1 MPEIFQRPNFYRY
14 LRESSSFDDYLREQ
28 MKDRLARRRAG
39 MLDERNVQS
48 YQHGNR
54 WALEAS
60 AAGESEMRSM
70 AAESTL
76 HTIDIINHE
85 TTIIESYIETIVEQF
100 YSSLME
106 HLFQTA
112 EEAASSTGNK
122 ISRNEHGGN
131 IPAGFLAMLEK
142 IEFGVDRHGRATR
155 PTMHVA
161 PATGKTFLEALENQP
176 AEYHLKVEMLS
187 IEKEK
192 NAIAREAER
201 IAKFRWRRP

>member
-1 MPEIFQRPNFYRY
+1 MTEILQRSNFYKY
-14 LRESSSFDDYLREQ
+14 LRKSSSLDDYLREQ
-28 MKDRLARRRAG
+28 VADRLARRRTG

-54 WALEAS
+54 WTLEAS

-76 HTIDIINHE
+76 HAIDIINHE

-112 EEAASSTGNK
+112 GEAANSAGNN
-122 ISRNEHGGN
+122 IGRNEHGGN
-131 IPAGFLAMLEK
+131 IPAGFLAMLER

-161 PATGKTFLEALENQP
+161 PATGKDLLEALKSQP
-176 AEYHLKVEMLS
+176 AEYHLKLEMLS
-187 IEKEK
+187 LEKEK
-192 NAIAREAER
+192 EAIVRETER
-201 IAKFRWRRP
+201 ISKFRWRRP

>member
-1 MPEIFQRPNFYRY
+1 
-14 LRESSSFDDYLREQ
+14 
-28 MKDRLARRRAG
+28 
-39 MLDERNVQS
+39 
-48 YQHGNR
+48 
-54 WALEAS
+54 
-60 AAGESEMRSM
+60 
-70 AAESTL
+70 
-76 HTIDIINHE
+76 
-85 TTIIESYIETIVEQF
+85 
-100 YSSLME
+100 ME

-112 EEAASSTGNK
+112 EEAASSAGNK

-161 PATGKTFLEALENQP
+161 PATGKNFLEALESQP
-176 AEYHLKVEMLS
+176 AEYHLKVETLS